1 MMDHLVGGVQ
11 RPPSWISG
19 IGVYG
24 GKRKMNG
31 GKEDGMGKGVWKNW
45 NNGKLRADGREW
57 NRAGRRIVGKEKRG
71 KS

>member
-1 MMDHLVGGVQ
+1 MMDHLVAGFQ

-31 GKEDGMGKGVWKNW
+31 RKEDGMGKEC
-45 NNGKLRADGREW
+45 GRIGTMG
-57 NRAGRRIVGKEKRG
+57 N
-71 KS
+71 